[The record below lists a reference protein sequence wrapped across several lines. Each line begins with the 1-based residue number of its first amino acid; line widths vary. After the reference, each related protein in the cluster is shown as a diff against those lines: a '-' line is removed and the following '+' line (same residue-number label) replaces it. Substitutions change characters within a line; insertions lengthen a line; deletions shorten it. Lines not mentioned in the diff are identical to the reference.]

1 MHFQVSVMDETSPR
15 DPDALCDRCGVRGTV
30 ARATREGPPPEVHR
44 YCGLCWPA
52 ARAELKTA
60 RPGGWAMASRTWYD
74 AEQYLERLT
83 MTAAALGASAPSA
96 AALAALAAYIV
107 ATAPEVDGP
116 MPASVEA
123 FVRRH
128 GASM

>member
-1 MHFQVSVMDETSPR
+1 MHIQVSVMDETSPR
-15 DPDALCDRCGVRGTV
+15 DSDALCDRCGVRGTL

-44 YCGLCWPA
+44 YCGPCWPA
-52 ARAELKTA
+52 ARVELETA

-74 AEQYLERLT
+74 AERYLERLT
-83 MTAAALGASAPSA
+83 ATAALGPSVLSA

-128 GASM
+128 GAPAP